1 MLSDCQTVRETYY
14 LGGAPV
20 TAATS
25 GHVVRAGE
33 GQTVEFLGHTFEF
46 KAGAEDT
53 AGAFSVIDIV
63 QRRGGEPPLH
73 VHHREDEAFFVL
85 GGEMTFHVGDER
97 LPASAGSFVF
107 LPRDVPH
114 TFTVDGDGEA
124 RVLQL
129 CAPPGVERF
138 FREWGDRPL
147 DPAAMAS
154 ALEPYGVELVGPPPA
169 PTG

>member
-1 MLSDCQTVRETYY
+1 VSAT
-14 LGGAPV
+14 APP
-20 TAATS
+20 
-25 GHVVRAGE
+25 HVVPAGA
-33 GQTVEFLGHTFEF
+33 GDIVEFLGHTFEF

-53 AGAFSVIDIV
+53 GGAFSVIDIV

-73 VHHREDEAFFVL
+73 VHHREDEAFCVL
-85 GGEMTFHVGDER
+85 EGEMTFHVGDER
-97 LPASAGSFVF
+97 LAAPAGSFVF

-114 TFTVDGDGEA
+114 TFTVDGSGVA

-147 DPAAMAS
+147 DPQAMAA
-154 ALEPYGVELVGPPPA
+154 ALEPYGVEIVGPPPA